1 MDKDK
6 HGIPVYPDVARL
18 DQYGEVAMKRFNPRV
33 GWNRT
38 EHLLATAHYILQ
50 GNEIVKA
57 VDRHIKDQSIPIET
71 FFLSKL
77 CHKAAIAFTEA
88 GNAENQYR
96 AKYGGYG
103 LEKGKAK

>member
-18 DQYGEVAMKRFNPRV
+18 DQYGEVAVKRFNPRV
-33 GWNRT
+33 GWNRA
-38 EHLLATAHYILQ
+38 EHYIL
-50 GNEIVKA
+50 
-57 VDRHIKDQSIPIET
+57 IPHYKLLGKKILDAMYGYIESGETET
-71 FFLSKL
+71 FLLSKL

-96 AKYGGYG
+96 AKYGAYG
-103 LEKGKAK
+103 MGKKEEAK